1 MRNKVLLGMLP
12 LVMMAITGCSSSP
25 EIKSPAITSYLQ
37 ENGEKV
43 HTTYHCTLGTDGKC
57 LPEIDPESSKTEYEK
72 ERDRMMAKIV
82 RGSPIPMRVPSTIL
96 KVLIMPYA
104 DDSGALTS
112 QSYKFVKVD
121 DGKWIMGEYLS
132 QDGMTAKML
141 TPLVNVA
148 AKDDDSATVQ
158 QDAQKKVAP
167 QQQTNSFNPMMNKV
181 SQQMQKTQSEE

>member
-1 MRNKVLLGMLP
+1 MKNKVLIAILP
-12 LVMMAITGCSSSP
+12 LVMAIAGCSSSP
-25 EIKSPAITSYLQ
+25 DVESPVIASYLKD
-37 ENGEKV
+37 NGGKA
-43 HTTYHCTLGTDGKC
+43 HASYHCTLGTDGKC
-57 LPEIDPESSKTEYEK
+57 LPEIDPENSKTEYEK

-132 QDGMTAKML
+132 RDGMPARVL
-141 TPLVNVA
+141 TPLVDASV
-148 AKDDDSATVQ
+148 KDDNSASVQ
-158 QDAQKKVAP
+158 QDVQKKAP
-167 QQQTNSFNPMMNKV
+167 SQQQINSFNPMMNKV
-181 SQQMQKTQSEE
+181 SQQMQKTQSDE